1 MWGSVMFHL
10 IYTRSNTEYD
20 SGNNFESNYTLYR
33 NIPYSELSKFL
44 EMQKDPELLKECDTK
59 YFDYQQEKGISDRCF
74 HTEISIV
81 DDDQYFKTYK
91 EVYRSSYNGPSGL
104 IPEEEDYFMDY
115 GQKSNFMLI
124 HDYDKDYTWYGKDW
138 TQEMINAEYERR
150 ENQQK
155 LTLDK

>member
-1 MWGSVMFHL
+1 MFHL
-10 IYTRSNTEYD
+10 IYTRSNTEYYKGD
-20 SGNNFESNYTLYR
+20 TFESNYTLYR

-59 YFDYQQEKGISDRCF
+59 YFEHQEKNGITDTCF
-74 HTEISIV
+74 HSEISIV
-81 DDDQYFKTYK
+81 DDEEYFKTYK
-91 EVYRSSYNGPSGL
+91 YVYRSSYNCPSGL

-124 HDYDKDYTWYGKDW
+124 HDYNPNYTWFGKDW

-150 ENQQK
+150 A
-155 LTLDK
+155 LDNSARV

>member
-1 MWGSVMFHL
+1 
-10 IYTRSNTEYD
+10 
-20 SGNNFESNYTLYR
+20 
-33 NIPYSELSKFL
+33 
-44 EMQKDPELLKECDTK
+44 MQKDPELLKECDTK
-59 YFDYQQEKGISDRCF
+59 YFDYQQEQGISDRCF
-74 HTEISIV
+74 HTEISII

-91 EVYRSSYNGPSGL
+91 QVYRSSYNGPSGL

-124 HDYDKDYTWYGKDW
+124 HDYDKNYTWYGKDW

-155 LTLDK
+155 LTLDNQVNS